1 MKESPMTTKTQTPTS
16 TEHPTGVV
24 PGVVHLAL
32 DVADRGQSTVIAVLQ
47 DARIELRTAVDGGLE
62 FAEKLATGALRFS
75 RKVVQ
80 KLDDAS
86 ASALGGAER
95 VRANAVKNARET
107 TRAAGE
113 LAQTAASGVAGS
125 QAA

>member
-1 MKESPMTTKTQTPTS
+1 MPAKTEAKT

-32 DVADRGQSTVIAVLQ
+32 DVADRGQSTVISVLQ

-62 FAEKLATGALRFS
+62 FAEKLATGALRLS
-75 RKVVQ
+75 RKIVQ

-95 VRANAVKNARET
+95 VLANAVKNARET

>member
-1 MKESPMTTKTQTPTS
+1 MTTKPETLKTES
-16 TEHPTGVV
+16 TTKHGVV

-32 DVADRGQSTVIAVLQ
+32 DVADRGQSTAVAVLQ
-47 DARIELRTAVDGGLE
+47 DARVELRTAIDSGLE
-62 FAEKLATGALRFS
+62 LAEKLAAGTIRFA

-86 ASALGGAER
+86 NEALSGAER
-95 VRANAVKNARET
+95 VLSGAVKSARET

-113 LAQTAASGVAGS
+113 LASTAASGVAG